1 MKYTFIFL
9 ALFSCLFLSA
19 RENDLPIE
27 IDTDSVVDNYAT
39 TAFKGLKI
47 VKNKLSDEVSISFNF
62 ELVKK

>member
-19 RENDLPIE
+19 QENDLPIE

-39 TAFKGLKI
+39 AAFKGLK
-47 VKNKLSDEVSISFNF
+47 L
-62 ELVKK
+62 

>member
-19 RENDLPIE
+19 QENDLPIE